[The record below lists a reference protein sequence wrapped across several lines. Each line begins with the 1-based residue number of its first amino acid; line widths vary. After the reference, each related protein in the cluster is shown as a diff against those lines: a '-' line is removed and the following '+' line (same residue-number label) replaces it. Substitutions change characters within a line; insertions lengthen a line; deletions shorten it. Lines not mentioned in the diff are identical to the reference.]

1 MSPSEKIPPLTGSVA
16 FLSLHWARLR
26 SHNDAD
32 MLILCDIH
40 NGHRMSSGLW
50 APEGPLLTLGF
61 VPCVTFRPWW
71 HILSTTFNGEEK
83 WWKISFIL
91 CTSSL
96 PTNTA
101 GTQSITT
108 PFLQASCHLPSCFLG
123 VTVPISSEGFETI
136 TLHDQRNFAVN
147 IISYL
152 QSIWLCALLGWSWA
166 CQKMDRLFFYMNG
179 TTHLQDFPMGPLP
192 ILPSCG
198 SMWNAGV

>member
-1 MSPSEKIPPLTGSVA
+1 
-16 FLSLHWARLR
+16 
-26 SHNDAD
+26 

-166 CQKMDRLFFYMNG
+166 CQKIDRLFFFTWMEQLIFKICQWAPCLFSLLVAVCGMQGYSQHKKRSHSAWSAWLSGECQPMN
-179 TTHLQDFPMGPLP
+179 
-192 ILPSCG
+192 
-198 SMWNAGV
+198 